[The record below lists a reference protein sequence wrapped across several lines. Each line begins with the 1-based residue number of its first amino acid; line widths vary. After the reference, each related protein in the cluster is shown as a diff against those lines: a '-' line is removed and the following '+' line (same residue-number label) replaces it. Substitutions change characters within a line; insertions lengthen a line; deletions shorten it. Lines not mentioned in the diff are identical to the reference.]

1 MYGLISMFAVYTLP
15 LTVYNEVL
23 AKTWSYKYCNLKN
36 AYNKLSS
43 IK

>member
-1 MYGLISMFAVYTLP
+1 MYGLIYMFAVYTLP
-15 LTVYNEVL
+15 LTVYKEVL
-23 AKTWSYKYCNLKN
+23 ATTWSYKYCNLKN